1 MVEKL
6 LDALCRGD
14 YLGMAA
20 LFSRDCRYFD
30 YCPLLNGKQGYFVY
44 GREAVE
50 MFFRNRFVQGRFE
63 AASPVAED
71 ERTGSYFGAYEGP
84 FVFARLR
91 IEELDEDGLIRKLT
105 VCPA

>member
-1 MVEKL
+1 MVGKL

-14 YLGMAA
+14 WLGMAA

-50 MFFRNRFVQGRFE
+50 MFFRNRFVHGHFE
-63 AASPVAED
+63 AASPLTED
-71 ERTGSYFGAYEGP
+71 ERTGSFFGSYDGP

-91 IEELDEDGLIRKLT
+91 IEELDGDGLIRRVT

>member
-1 MVEKL
+1 MIEKL
-6 LDALCRGD
+6 LTALCQGD

-50 MFFRNRFVQGRFE
+50 MFFRNRFVQDHFE
-63 AASPVAED
+63 AASPKAED
-71 ERTGSYFGAYEGP
+71 SRTGSFFGSYDGP

-91 IEELDEDGLIRKLT
+91 IEELDGDGLIRRVT

>member
-1 MVEKL
+1 MIEKL
-6 LDALCRGD
+6 LAALCQGD

-50 MFFRNRFVQGRFE
+50 MFFRNRFVQGHFE
-63 AASPVAED
+63 AASPKAED
-71 ERTGSYFGAYEGP
+71 SRTGSFFGSYDGP
-84 FVFARLR
+84 FVFALLR
-91 IEELDEDGLIRKLT
+91 IEELDGDGLIRRVT